1 MQFGKVISVSCMTN
15 SISAGRQQAL
25 PVLIFALFAGT
36 WFWHH
41 PYQGIVHDAT
51 LYAVQ
56 ALRYLHPE
64 SFAGDVFFL
73 YGSQDDYTLFS
84 PFFAGLIQLAGLG
97 QAALLITLLGA
108 LLWCYAA
115 WRFASRW
122 PGASRW
128 VYLFL
133 LAVMPIKYGG
143 HEIFKA
149 AEPYAVPRL
158 WADALV
164 LLACALWLERNRAW
178 AVALWVAAAL
188 MHPLMALAGL
198 LFVVFL
204 ELRASV
210 RWGLGIAAAVL
221 GISMLALLGVS
232 LFGRLFQVMD
242 PVWFDLVYK
251 RTSYY
256 MFPTAWSL
264 RDYNILIFH
273 TVAILWAAWLTE
285 DVRFRRIL
293 LAGCLTG
300 LAGLMVAV
308 VGGDWLHSVLVLQV
322 QPWRTLWLMYVVG
335 WGAVAWLVLEL
346 WRPARF
352 AVLGLA
358 AAWFLRESS
367 GSAILLL
374 AVLLY
379 WQRANLRPGIVRL
392 VEVLMAG
399 AIVFYLVWSLWD
411 LDTVYAAVY
420 PDDELS
426 AFETLL
432 LWKEAFGKEDA
443 LLSLAGGLSASFLWR
458 SKWRPARS
466 VVLPIFVAVLAFF
479 AVIDGWDR
487 RSPGLVD
494 LESGNVWGET
504 PFNKYIPQGASVY
517 WFDGAQPTWFLLGR
531 PSYYSQQQTAGL
543 VFSRQ
548 LAMEVYRR
556 HLRVKPLGGHGAEF
570 ELLSGRQA
578 FLRKLQKSRYVEPA
592 TLKGLKFAC
601 GDPGLDYV
609 VLPKRYAHWRIAS
622 WLPPNFSEG
631 AYLYACKDF
640 RKTNDLND

>member
-1 MQFGKVISVSCMTN
+1 MTN
-15 SISAGRQQAL
+15 PISAGRQLAL
-25 PVLIFALFAGT
+25 PVLIFALFAGM

-41 PYQGIVHDAT
+41 PYRGILHDAS
-51 LYAVQ
+51 LYTAQ
-56 ALRYLHPE
+56 ALKHLHPE
-64 SFAGDVFFL
+64 NFAGDVFFL

-84 PFFAGLIQLAGLG
+84 PFYAKLIQFAGLGR
-97 QAALLITLLGA
+97 AAWLITLFGA
-108 LLWCYAA
+108 VLWCYAA
-115 WRFASRW
+115 WRFVSRW

-128 VYLFL
+128 IYLFL

-143 HEIFKA
+143 HEILKA

-178 AVALWVAAAL
+178 AVALWVGAAL

-204 ELRASV
+204 EVRPSV
-210 RWGLGIAAAVL
+210 RWGLGIAAGVL
-221 GISMLALLGVS
+221 GVCTMALLNVS
-232 LFGRLFQVMD
+232 MFGRLFQAMD

-256 MFPTAWSL
+256 MFPTAWNL

-293 LAGCLTG
+293 LAACLTG

-346 WRPARF
+346 WQPARF

-374 AVLLY
+374 TVLLY

-392 VEVLMAG
+392 AEVLLAG
-399 AIVFYLVWSLWD
+399 AIVFYVVWSVWD

-432 LWKEAFGKEDA
+432 VWRGALGKEDA
-443 LLSLAGGLSASFLWR
+443 LLSLAGGLSAYFLWR

-466 VVLPIFVAVLAFF
+466 VVLPICVAVLAFF

-487 RSPGLVD
+487 RSPELVD
-494 LESGNVWGET
+494 LESGNVWGAT
-504 PFNKYIPQGASVY
+504 PFNEYIPQGASVY
-517 WFDGAQPTWFLLGR
+517 WLDGAQPTWFLLGR
-531 PSYYSQQQTAGL
+531 PSYYSQHQSAGL

-556 HLRVKPLGGHGAEF
+556 YSRVRQLGGRGAEF
-570 ELLSGRQA
+570 ELFSGREA
-578 FLRKLQKSRYVEPA
+578 FLRKLDKSVQIGAA
-592 TLKGLKFAC
+592 TLKGMRDAC
-601 GDPGLDYV
+601 EDTELDYV
-609 VLPKRYAHWRIAS
+609 VLPKRFSGWVTAS
-622 WLPPNFSEG
+622 WFSPYFPEG
-631 AYLYACKDF
+631 AYLYACERL
-640 RKTNDLND
+640 RKSELP